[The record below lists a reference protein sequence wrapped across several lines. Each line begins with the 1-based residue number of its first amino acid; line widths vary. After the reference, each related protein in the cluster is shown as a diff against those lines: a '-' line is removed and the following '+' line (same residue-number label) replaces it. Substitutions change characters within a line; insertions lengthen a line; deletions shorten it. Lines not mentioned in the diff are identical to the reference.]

1 MYSMTGFGHA
11 EGSFGDI
18 QVSMDV
24 KSVNSR
30 YLDFKLHLG
39 REWLE
44 LEPLMKKE
52 IEARLARGRVD
63 VFADIQS
70 TSPDLLVLNEGIARS
85 YLAAAEKLKDWG
97 VDGDLDVASV
107 FGLPGVLGRAA
118 TSVEA
123 VREPVLLTLREAL
136 GALLQARGQEG
147 RALETDIT
155 DRLANF
161 ASLVEVIESAAG
173 RIRQYYEERLRKQ
186 IDRFSAEF
194 QFDETRLAQEI
205 VYHVERSD
213 VSEELRRL
221 QSHIQRFRSYLRESA
236 GPLGKNLDFL
246 CQEMNREVNTV
257 LAKSAL
263 VDLTDAAVE
272 AKAEMERIREQV
284 QNVE

>member
-186 IDRFSAEF
+186 IDRLSAEF

-221 QSHIQRFRSYLRESA
+221 QSHIQRFRSYLSESA

>member
-52 IEARLARGRVD
+52 IEARIARGRVD

-186 IDRFSAEF
+186 IDRLSAEF